1 MATASATTTHPEY
14 ATIQPALKSV
24 RDCVLG
30 GFFVKLEGYTYL
42 PHPSQI
48 DQTSPEA
55 QQRYSEYKAGAEFD
69 EITQMS
75 LKSFLGRMK
84 FSDTEFDL
92 PDKLSYLVEN
102 ADGDGVTMSGLIE
115 QTAANVMQV
124 GWHLLV
130 AEYMNAP
137 LPGEQMSQ
145 AQAASRGIR
154 AAIKA
159 YNRESVLDWDFRR
172 INGVMQLSYLKVMEK
187 RTQLD
192 QITGGRD
199 DVTEY
204 LVMALDEEG
213 SYYWQKF
220 DDELVTQRDAPRNE
234 VTVNGQRLKWLPVE
248 IVADLEPPAGAMPKS
263 MGLLSPIAT
272 ACLDRYRVSADYK
285 ETIKNICP
293 TSYTAGW
300 TEQGWEQFQLMNQGR
315 DYIAFG
321 ARAMNNLPLGVEM
334 DTLNPSITL
343 EGFERY
349 FEANKQKIIGL
360 GGVWPSA
367 DGSATKTATQSE
379 NESSEVTSRLV
390 TLANS
395 LEASFRRVVAYC
407 GLFEGMWAQDAI
419 EQQLES
425 IVIDLPTEFA
435 RSKLTPQEQRE
446 IRDNYLAGL
455 YSRNEAVRLLVRGGC
470 TVSDVDTILAES
482 EDMASGLTSGE

>member
-1 MATASATTTHPEY
+1 MATASATTTHPDY

-42 PHPSQI
+42 PHPSQV
-48 DQTSPEA
+48 DKTSPEA
-55 QQRYSEYKAGAEFD
+55 QQRYAEYKAGAEFD

-92 PDKLSYLVEN
+92 PDKLSYLAEN

-115 QTAANVMQV
+115 QTASNVMQV

-213 SYYWQKF
+213 NYYWQKF

-234 VTVNGQRLKWLPVE
+234 VTVNRQRLKWLPVE

-272 ACLDRYRVSADYK
+272 ACLDRYRASAKYK
-285 ETIKNICP
+285 ETMDYICP
-293 TSYTAGW
+293 TTHSSGW
-300 TEQGWEQFQLMNQGR
+300 TEQTWEMYKLINGI
-315 DYIAFG
+315 DYIPMG
-321 ARAMNNLPLGVEM
+321 GRAMVNLPEGVELGVL
-334 DTLNPSITL
+334 DPSPSL

-395 LEASFRRVVAYC
+395 LEASFRRVVAYA
-407 GLFEGMWAQDAI
+407 GMFEGMWAQDAI

-435 RSKLTPQEQRE
+435 RSKLTPQEQKE

>member
-1 MATASATTTHPEY
+1 MATASATTTHPDY

-42 PHPSQI
+42 PHPSQV
-48 DQTSPEA
+48 DKESDA
-55 QQRYSEYKAGAEFD
+55 ARQRYAEYKAGAEFD

-84 FSDTEFDL
+84 FSDAEFDL

-187 RTQLD
+187 RTQLN

-213 SYYWQKF
+213 NYYWQKF

-248 IVADLEPPAGAMPKS
+248 IVADLEPPVGAMPKS

-293 TSYTAGW
+293 TSYTTGWTDQGW
-300 TEQGWEQFQLMNQGR
+300 TEFQTMNDNR
-315 DYIAFG
+315 NYIAFG
-321 ARAMNNLPLGVEM
+321 ARAMNNLPLGVEIG
-334 DTLNPSITL
+334 TLNPSITL

-349 FEANKQKIIGL
+349 FEANKQKIIAL
-360 GGVWPSA
+360 GGIWPST
-367 DGSATKTATQSE
+367 DSGVVKTATQSE

-395 LEASFRRVVAYC
+395 LEAAFKRIVVYC
-407 GLFEGMWAQDAI
+407 GLFEGIYQQDAI
-419 EQQLES
+419 EENLDD
-425 IVIDLPTEFA
+425 VVVALPKDFA
-435 RSKLTPQEQRE
+435 RSKLIPQEQKE

-482 EDMASGLTSGE
+482 DELV